1 MRQYLVEITF
11 LLYGLYLLHE
21 LQYLS
26 LLILLVLSLIL
37 IMKGIQHKES
47 LVITMVILLFTTQY
61 HRYFPSRNNINN
73 EMTIQENFKSKS
85 NSNDKKMIIEKAERK
100 KKRNERKKLK
110 QRLEKEI
117 AKSNSG
123 LPIRY
128 LKNKMKI
135 DETSNSWGDSL
146 SKWYLFKENF
156 FILLNNDDD

>member
-73 EMTIQENFKSKS
+73 EIKIINTIHEILDSFTGF
-85 NSNDKKMIIEKAERK
+85 EKTVNPYGNGDA
-100 KKRNERKKLK
+100 
-110 QRLEKEI
+110 
-117 AKSNSG
+117 S
-123 LPIRY
+123 
-128 LKNKMKI
+128 MKI
-135 DETSNSWGDSL
+135 VN
-146 SKWYLFKENF
+146 Y
-156 FILLNNDDD
+156 LLNKN